1 MNPILKLVLI
11 IHIFSF
17 SSLATA
23 EGAFVGETLLKKGGF
38 FNSKADTNHVRI
50 YGDPTIHSNLKNG
63 VLVRGDRYSEMCRDG
78 NRPLSLAALWNSP
91 CIMCWLSHDQEN
103 RYEKIS
109 TCLFMPIS
117 ISNQTC
123 KSINELLENPQHL
136 SFNSKVLHRMDEDQ
150 SNFSELNDT
159 IVGASSRM
167 EGNQDS
173 SPLVELLS
181 ANGLK
186 LLDADAFIDE
196 YDPSMLPSVSEL
208 SVYALF
214 VGSLLTAALII
225 LIRGSMA
232 T

>member
-1 MNPILKLVLI
+1 MNPILKLGLI
-11 IHIFSF
+11 IYLCSF
-17 SSLATA
+17 SSLATV
-23 EGAFVGETLLKKGGF
+23 EGAFVEVTLLKKGGF
-38 FNSKADTNHVRI
+38 FNGQADTNQVRI
-50 YGDPTIHSNLKNG
+50 YDDPTIHSNLKNG
-63 VLVRGDRYSEMCRDG
+63 VLVRGDRYSEMWHDE
-78 NRPLSLAALWNSP
+78 NRPVSFAALWNSP

-103 RYEKIS
+103 RYEKIG

-123 KSINELLENPQHL
+123 KSINELLENRQHL
-136 SFNSKVLHRMDEDQ
+136 SFNSRVLHRMDEDQ
-150 SNFSELNDT
+150 SNFSERNDT
-159 IVGASSRM
+159 IVGASSRI

-173 SPLVELLS
+173 RPLVELLS
-181 ANGLK
+181 ANRLK

-208 SVYALF
+208 SIYALF